1 METGSVTS
9 CWCCRKT
16 SRINRRARER
26 TTAEP
31 TFRLVTTPK
40 RNSLEGSQFKIR
52 VPEISRR
59 PSSLSRAKSDDRLI
73 RRRLENWSRSGGF
86 IAARIQ
92 AGIEAGIEASYGLI
106 GPPNPSDSHWSQAPT
121 AHATAIVEDGAA
133 ALGCRASTETV
144 LTLTAD
150 FRRLVLTFHRCRSAD
165 VLARGAAHISQ
176 WTI

>member
-1 METGSVTS
+1 METGSITS

-40 RNSLEGSQFKIR
+40 RNSLEGSQFRIR

-92 AGIEAGIEASYGLI
+92 AGIAASYGLI

>member
-1 METGSVTS
+1 
-9 CWCCRKT
+9 
-16 SRINRRARER
+16 
-26 TTAEP
+26 
-31 TFRLVTTPK
+31 
-40 RNSLEGSQFKIR
+40 

>member
-73 RRRLENWSRSGGF
+73 RRRRENWSRSGGF

-92 AGIEAGIEASYGLI
+92 AGIEASYGPI

-121 AHATAIVEDGAA
+121 AHATTIVEDGAA

-165 VLARGAAHISQ
+165 VLARGAAHNSQ

>member
-73 RRRLENWSRSGGF
+73 RRRRENWSRSGGF

-92 AGIEAGIEASYGLI
+92 AGIEASYGPI

-121 AHATAIVEDGAA
+121 AHATTIVEDGAA

>member
-1 METGSVTS
+1 METGSITS

-40 RNSLEGSQFKIR
+40 RNSLEGSQFRIR

-59 PSSLSRAKSDDRLI
+59 PFSLSRAKSDDRLI

-92 AGIEAGIEASYGLI
+92 AGIEASYGLI

>member
-92 AGIEAGIEASYGLI
+92 AGIEASYGPI

-121 AHATAIVEDGAA
+121 ADATTVVEDGAA